1 MFVIACTRFNTETY
15 YENKR
20 WRENNKYLGCIY
32 NTPKQIKSNIPLTM
46 NIIIFEMNNSINKI
60 VGIGLIKNSVVC
72 DRYYKIYT
80 DQNYNRYSYKG
91 KYRIDIEE
99 LREIISERLRE
110 TNINCEN
117 IKWIEKLELLLFK
130 GKTHFKRGHGIQEL
144 PAFILNS
151 GINFHKNIQE
161 LFILVFGID
170 INNL

>member
-1 MFVIACTRFNTETY
+1 MNVIACTRFNMETY

-20 WRENNKYLGCIY
+20 WRENNNYSGCIY
-32 NTPKQIKSNIPLTM
+32 NTPRQIKPTIPLM
-46 NIIIFEMNNSINKI
+46 LNIIIFEMNNYTNKI

-72 DRYYKIYT
+72 DKYYKIYN

-91 KYRIDIEE
+91 KYRIDIEL
-99 LREIISERLRE
+99 LREKMLRE
-110 TNINCEN
+110 MNCEN

-161 LFILVFGID
+161 LFISELGID